1 MTTKPF
7 QRLRL
12 HGAILLGLLLAAGPL
27 AAQTAPPAEAEPAV
41 EAASEAPVVYAST
54 TDESEANAKPEVDR
68 NCLRHTGSRLIQREQ
83 KKGKRACAP
92 VNGRV
97 YTREDIDRT
106 GRTDIADA
114 LRVLDP
120 SIH

>member
-27 AAQTAPPAEAEPAV
+27 AAQTAPPAEPEL
-41 EAASEAPVVYAST
+41 AAQAANEAPVADAST
-54 TDESEANAKPEVDR
+54 TGEGDATAKPEVDR

-83 KKGKRACAP
+83 KKGKRGCAP
-92 VNGRV
+92 MNGRV

-120 SIH
+120 AIH